1 MRRARKKFCVD
12 ALAVWSSE
20 NNGRMWKVKALIIV
34 GAHRVLF
41 HKHQNKSKKVF
52 DAHPKLQ
59 ACSLVPYVS
68 RHI

>member
-1 MRRARKKFCVD
+1 MRKKFCLVVD

-20 NNGRMWKVKALIIV
+20 NNGRRMGEEDALA

-41 HKHQNKSKKVF
+41 HKHQNKSKKIF